1 VKTVSVITK
10 NFALKERLLVD
21 MATLGYRVL
30 LSDTEDSEIIVI
42 DYAQLLALNRE
53 DLSKVVLVILE
64 DNRDGNSNGNG
75 SSLESGDSAESAI
88 SGSIIDDKLLLSA
101 DDVLISPYDIS
112 ELELRINLALL
123 KRGVF
128 ESQSYENILSLDG
141 LVINFDSYEVTID
154 SEPLDLTFKEY
165 ELLKCLITNKGRVYT
180 RDQLLSTVWGYDYY
194 GGARTVDVHVRRLR
208 AKLGRHESL
217 IETVRNVG
225 YRFKR

>member
-1 VKTVSVITK
+1 VITK

-30 LSDTEDSEIIVI
+30 ISDTEDSDIIVT
-42 DYAQLLALNRE
+42 DYAQFPALSSE
-53 DLSKVVLVILE
+53 DLSKVVLIILE
-64 DNRDGNSNGNG
+64 KNHDENRYENNLDNTVLST
-75 SSLESGDSAESAI
+75 GDDI
-88 SGSIIDDKLLLSA
+88 
-101 DDVLISPYDIS
+101 LISPYEIS
-112 ELELRINLALL
+112 ELELRINLAML
-123 KRGVF
+123 KRGIL
-128 ESQSYENILSLDG
+128 ETQTNENTLTLDG
-141 LVINFDSYEVTID
+141 LLINFDSYEVSID

-225 YRFKR
+225 YRFKK

>member
-1 VKTVSVITK
+1 VITK

-30 LSDTEDSEIIVI
+30 LSDTEDSEIIVT
-42 DYAQLLALNRE
+42 DYTQIYSLSE
-53 DLSKVVLVILE
+53 DDLSKVILVILE
-64 DNRDGNSNGNG
+64 NNDNGDTNGNG
-75 SSLESGDSAESAI
+75 STANLSSDTAHLTGK
-88 SGSIIDDKLLLSA
+88 IDHKLLSTI
-101 DDVLISPYDIS
+101 DDVLLSPYDVS

-123 KRGVF
+123 KRGMF
-128 ESQSYENILSLDG
+128 ESQASDNVLSLDG
-141 LVINFDSYEVTID
+141 LVINFDSYEVAID
-154 SEPLDLTFKEY
+154 TEPLDLTFKEY

-194 GGARTVDVHVRRLR
+194 GGARTVDVHIRRLR

>member
-10 NFALKERLLVD
+10 NFTLKERLLVD

-30 LSDTEDSEIIVI
+30 LSDTEDSEIIVT
-42 DYAQLLALNRE
+42 DYAQLYSLSE
-53 DLSKVVLVILE
+53 DDLSKVILVIL
-64 DNRDGNSNGNG
+64 DNNGNDDANGNGNG
-75 SSLESGDSAESAI
+75 STANLNPDIAHPAGKADH
-88 SGSIIDDKLLLSA
+88 KLLSTI
-101 DDVLISPYDIS
+101 DDVLLSPYDVS

-123 KRGVF
+123 KRGIF
-128 ESQSYENILSLDG
+128 ESQTTENILSLDG
-141 LVINFDSYEVTID
+141 LVINFDSYEVAID
-154 SEPLDLTFKEY
+154 AEPLDLTFKEY

-194 GGARTVDVHVRRLR
+194 GGARTVDVHIRRLR

>member
-1 VKTVSVITK
+1 MKTVSVITK
-10 NFALKERLLVD
+10 NFTLKERLLVD

-30 LSDTEDSEIIVI
+30 LSDTEDSEIIVT
-42 DYAQLLALNRE
+42 DYAQLYSLSE
-53 DLSKVVLVILE
+53 DDLSKVVLVILE
-64 DNRDGNSNGNG
+64 NNGGDDINGNG
-75 SSLESGDSAESAI
+75 NGATANLSPDIAHPTGKVDH
-88 SGSIIDDKLLLSA
+88 KLLSTI
-101 DDVLISPYDIS
+101 DDVLLSPYDAS

-123 KRGVF
+123 KRGMF
-128 ESQSYENILSLDG
+128 ESQASENVLSLDG
-141 LVINFDSYEVTID
+141 LVINFDSYEVAID
-154 SEPLDLTFKEY
+154 TEPLDLTFKEY

-194 GGARTVDVHVRRLR
+194 GGARTVDVHIRRLR

>member
-30 LSDTEDSEIIVI
+30 LSDTEDSEIIVT
-42 DYAQLLALNRE
+42 DYAQLYSLGE
-53 DLSKVVLVILE
+53 DDVSKVILVILE
-64 DNRDGNSNGNG
+64 NNGNGETNGNG
-75 SSLESGDSAESAI
+75 STANLSPDTIHQIGK
-88 SGSIIDDKLLLSA
+88 IDHKLLSTI
-101 DDVLISPYDIS
+101 DDVLLSPYDVS

-123 KRGVF
+123 KRGMF
-128 ESQSYENILSLDG
+128 ESQASENVLSLDG
-141 LVINFDSYEVTID
+141 LVINFDSYEVAID
-154 SEPLDLTFKEY
+154 TEPLDLTFKEY

-194 GGARTVDVHVRRLR
+194 GGARTVDVHIRRLR